1 MPLHPM
7 LSQLSRNRLM
17 PSLIVLQIA
26 IACAILGNTLF
37 LLVQQASPLLIDD
50 GVAGDELIIV
60 DQLVSR
66 NGLWSA
72 AQTRAGADALAA
84 IPGVRHSTAVIGAPM
99 RQTMTLVIALKAAN
113 GRVVKASGYAGEK
126 LIDTLGLQL
135 SRGRDFSAD
144 EYREMSFADR
154 DTSTTLPIIITEA
167 MARAL
172 FDDGEAVGGQLQS
185 ENGDSHYVVVGVLR
199 HLLRYQVGELD
210 DGQAEYSLLIPNWV
224 GQTPLLSYVLRI
236 DPAQRAQVM
245 RALPQVLAREFDGS
259 RMPAINPFIGE
270 YQQLRRD
277 ALHTRRAAVWLLTAV
292 NLVVASI
299 TLIGIA
305 SLSGYWI
312 QQRYRQIGIRRALGA
327 TRGQILRY
335 FMAENLLLTV
345 LALILGTLLALIINQ
360 LLMQHYELSR
370 LPWPYLPLGALL
382 LIALGQLAVLGP
394 SRRAAAV
401 PPAAAT
407 RGV

>member
-1 MPLHPM
+1 MSLHPM

-37 LLVQQASPLLIDD
+37 LLVQQAAPLLIDD
-50 GVAGDELIIV
+50 GLAGDELIIV

-66 NGLWSA
+66 NGVWNA
-72 AQTRAGADALAA
+72 AQTRAGNDALAA
-84 IPGVRHSTAVIGAPM
+84 IPGVRQTSAVMGAPM
-99 RQTMTLVIALKAAN
+99 RQTLTLVIGLKAAN
-113 GRVVKASGYAGEK
+113 GRVIKASGYAGER
-126 LIDTLGLQL
+126 LVDTLGLQL

-144 EYREMSFADR
+144 EYREMDFSDR
-154 DTSTTLPIIITEA
+154 DKSGTLPIIITEA
-167 MARAL
+167 MARVL
-172 FDDGEAVGGQLQS
+172 FPGSEAVGSQLQS
-185 ENGDSHYVVVGVLR
+185 EDGSSHYVVVGVLR

-210 DGQAEYSLLIPNWV
+210 DGRAEYSLLIPNRI

-236 DPAQRAQVM
+236 DPDQRRQVLA
-245 RALPQVLAREFDGS
+245 ALPKVIAREFDGS
-259 RMPAINPFIGE
+259 RMPAVNPFIGE

-292 NLVVASI
+292 NLVIASI
-299 TLIGIA
+299 TAIGIA

-335 FMAENLLLTV
+335 FMAENLLLTT

-360 LLMQHYELSR
+360 MLMQHYELSR

-382 LIALGQLAVLGP
+382 LITLGQLAVLGP

-401 PPAAAT
+401 PPAVAT